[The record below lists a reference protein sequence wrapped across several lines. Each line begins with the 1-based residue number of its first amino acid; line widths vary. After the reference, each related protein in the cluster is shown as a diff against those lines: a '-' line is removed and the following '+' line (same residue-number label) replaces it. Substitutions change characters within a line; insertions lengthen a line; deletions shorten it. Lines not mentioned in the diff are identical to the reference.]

1 MTNEQIS
8 STEENLRY
16 SSSCVTPMVN
26 QASYSRHLSSR
37 PERIF
42 SNGKSQTIIH
52 VTIRSPPN
60 NSSQKENKSE
70 DIIDDS
76 YSVSNLIYLFNYFLY
91 LNRFQ

>member
-37 PERIF
+37 HERIF
-42 SNGKSQTIIH
+42 PNGKSQTIH
-52 VTIRSPPN
+52 VTIRPTQN

-76 YSVSNLIYLFNYFLY
+76 YSVSNLIYLLIIFIFK
-91 LNRFQ
+91 

>member
-1 MTNEQIS
+1 MTNQQIS
-8 STEENLRY
+8 STEEIIKENLRY
-16 SSSCVTPMVN
+16 SPSCVTPMVN

-37 PERIF
+37 HERRF

-70 DIIDDS
+70 NTIDDS
-76 YSVSNLIYLFNYFLY
+76 YSVSNLIYLFIIFYI
-91 LNRFQ
+91 